1 MDPRPRQLRGHF
13 GGLQKAAEKGGE
25 PMQKPIRYYITKDGE
40 EPTVRS
46 VEVALGAPEVID
58 LDESFATS
66 QSEPSTRRS
75 MAGSVLGV
83 KRLVKESVRRQ
94 LPRR

>member
-1 MDPRPRQLRGHF
+1 
-13 GGLQKAAEKGGE
+13 
-25 PMQKPIRYYITKDGE
+25 MQKPIRYYITKDGE

-58 LDESFATS
+58 LGESFAAS
-66 QSEPSTRRS
+66 QSEPSTHRS
-75 MAGSVLGV
+75 MAGSVRGV